1 MGQLHRRCAY
11 AASRGMDQHSL
22 PHLETSPVEQRVI
35 RGKIYLR
42 GRGSLYEVPASGDRN
57 GHAVMGDGTAGVTAS
72 AQESK
77 NAVSLRHADNP
88 LTGLKN
94 YSSEFQTGDV

>member
-1 MGQLHRRCAY
+1 
-11 AASRGMDQHSL
+11 
-22 PHLETSPVEQRVI
+22 
-35 RGKIYLR
+35 
-42 GRGSLYEVPASGDRN
+42 
-57 GHAVMGDGTAGVTAS
+57 MGDGTAGVTAS
-72 AQESK
+72 TQESK